1 MEGNLKSHSG
11 QRVGAHS
18 DSYNKPTGIARV
30 AAVARSNPKLK
41 FNNLMHHLTPEL
53 IKECIRAV
61 PNSSAVGVDGMSKE
75 QVEANLS
82 QLIPAALKD
91 MHKGAYVAPP
101 VQRVFIPKADGKQ
114 RPIGIPTIFDRGCQ
128 AGMAKVLEGI
138 YEQDFLDCSFG
149 FRPGRG
155 CHNALA
161 TMQESLFKDQMNFV
175 LEVDIRDFF
184 GSLDHGWLRQFL
196 CHRIS
201 DERVLKLIDSWLT
214 AGVLDEGR
222 LATTEVGCPQGGSI
236 SPLLA
241 NIYLHYV
248 LDLWW
253 EKVIRPNLKGKAKL
267 IRYCDDFVMIFESKE
282 EAEGMLAQLRVRLA
296 KFNLEISE
304 AKTHLTD
311 LSLRKT
317 EGPRTRR
324 RVDFLGFSI
333 FRATPKSGRGSKIVF
348 KTQTSR
354 FSRAKQKLKERI
366 KKNQHLSI
374 ADQVKSINSIL
385 RGHYNYYG
393 FPGNMERI
401 QYFSYIAT
409 RYLRLS
415 LSRRSQNGFM
425 SWERFKSE
433 VLDVYRLE
441 PPRLKVRYGDL
452 INLVMP

>member
-1 MEGNLKSHSG
+1 MEGNLETHRG
-11 QRVGAHS
+11 QGARVHS
-18 DSYNKPTGIARV
+18 DPRIEPTGIARV
-30 AAVARSNPKLK
+30 AAIARANPTLK

-53 IKECIRAV
+53 IRECISNV
-61 PNSSAVGVDGMSKE
+61 PNSSAEGVDGMTKE
-75 QVEANLS
+75 QVETNLS

-91 MHKGAYVAPP
+91 MHKGTYLAPP
-101 VQRVFIPKADGKQ
+101 VQRVFIPKPDGKL

-128 AGMAKVLEGI
+128 AGMSKVLEGI
-138 YEQDFLDCSFG
+138 YEQDFLSCSFG

-161 TMQESLFKDQMNFV
+161 TMQDHLFKGKLNYV

-184 GSLDHGWLRQFL
+184 GSLDHGWLRKFL
-196 CHRIS
+196 RHRIS

-214 AGVLDEGR
+214 AGVLDEGHYV
-222 LATTEVGCPQGGSI
+222 TTEVGCPQGGSI

-253 EKVIRPNLKGKAKL
+253 EKVIIPSLKGKAKL

-317 EGPRTRR
+317 KGPRTRR

-333 FRATPKSGRGSKIVF
+333 FRAKPRSGKGSKIVF
-348 KTQTSR
+348 QTQTSR
-354 FSRAKQKLKERI
+354 FSRAKLKIKKRI
-366 KKNQHLSI
+366 KKNRHLPI
-374 ADQVKSINSIL
+374 VEQVNSINSVL

-393 FPGNMERI
+393 FAGNMKRI
-401 QYFSYIAT
+401 QYFHFIAM
-409 RYLRLS
+409 RYFRLS
-415 LSRRSQNGFM
+415 LSRRSQKGYM
-425 SWERFKSE
+425 SWERFKTE
-433 VLDVYRLE
+433 VLNVHKIE
-441 PPRLKVRYGDL
+441 PPRIKVKYGDL
-452 INLVMP
+452 NNLVMP